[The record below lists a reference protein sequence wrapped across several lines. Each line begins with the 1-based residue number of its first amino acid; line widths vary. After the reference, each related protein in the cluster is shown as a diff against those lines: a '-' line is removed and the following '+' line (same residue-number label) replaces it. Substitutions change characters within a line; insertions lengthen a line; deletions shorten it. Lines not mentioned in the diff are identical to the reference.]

1 MKKSKLFLLTYISVV
16 FFFLVLLGLIFGI
29 ANDWR
34 FVLGWLFW
42 ISFCTPTLVI
52 TTYFLKEDPA
62 LIERRVIPQE
72 TRPKQIIGQSIA
84 GVLFIALIVIPVID
98 YRNKWST
105 LPFAV
110 SLIADICVVAGFVIV
125 FKVFKENTFASRAIE
140 VMDNQKVIKSGIYS
154 KVRHPMYL
162 GAGLVILAT
171 PFSLGSL
178 LGILIA
184 LPLII
189 VIVFRIMDEE
199 KMLMEELDGYCDYC
213 NETKYRLIPY
223 VW

>member
-125 FKVFKENTFASRAIE
+125 FKVFKENTFVSRAIE